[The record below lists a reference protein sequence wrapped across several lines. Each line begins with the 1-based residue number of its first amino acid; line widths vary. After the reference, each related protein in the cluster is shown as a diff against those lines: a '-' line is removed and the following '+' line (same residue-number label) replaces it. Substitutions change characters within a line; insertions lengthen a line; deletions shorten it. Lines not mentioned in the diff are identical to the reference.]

1 MVDGGH
7 ADDKIIAIPFGDP
20 TYNEYKDIS
29 QLPKHIFDEMTHFF
43 KVYKMLENKDTA
55 INEAQGALAAVDIIE
70 DAIENYKKLYV
81 K

>member
-1 MVDGGH
+1 
-7 ADDKIIAIPFGDP
+7 
-20 TYNEYKDIS
+20 
-29 QLPKHIFDEMTHFF
+29 MTHFF